1 MLAELNKRLVD
12 QVGGPK
18 TPLGAFPI
26 FELHP
31 LQILGYLEAVWEAW
45 RRLVE
50 ANPRTGSE
58 SYSVTAANATTVALG
73 NVERHTTLLKAE
85 GGKAAAATPLPSTFV
100 LSDGVL
106 ALLRSRDPGFGPPT
120 RLNLDVVGAVSAE
133 LDRMFQPVFI
143 RNDFR
148 SIRTPWKHISYAYL
162 IENTNAKE
170 IATRVL
176 QGAFSDE
183 PFGLL
188 SDQSFRWLR
197 LTEDLFFRDGITSLV
212 SSITSSVRPD
222 LRATFRNAYY
232 RFLGIDLN
240 HGAADGG
247 PYPYVKAQAANTDFV
262 RTLQD
267 LLRELWHGF
276 INSNNTS
283 GPKTTDDTHIQE
295 LVVKLKTML
304 NERRLSGGAG
314 SATRANLAREEFVAV
329 ATMEWFDLTL
339 RSETPIVVDLKAS
352 GDQPEDR
359 LRKLGE
365 RVKLPAHGKSRAFFQ
380 LSENLPE
387 FLREIEEG
395 EWDENARPVAE
406 LYDTKIAGNL
416 SKRTTETANQ
426 WMIATGVDLKSPA
439 ALTNA
444 R

>member
-1 MLAELNKRLVD
+1 MFDELNDELVRLTRT
-12 QVGGPK
+12 QTPNPGP
-18 TPLGAFPI
+18 FPI

-31 LQILGYLEAVWEAW
+31 LQILGYLEAVWETW
-45 RRLVE
+45 RRLLE
-50 ANPRTGSE
+50 AGRPGSD
-58 SYSVTAANATTVALG
+58 SFSTTAATATMVALG
-73 NVERHTTLLKAE
+73 NVERPSVLLKGE
-85 GGKAAAATPLPSTFV
+85 GKAAAAPPAYSFV
-100 LSDGVL
+100 LSDAVL
-106 ALLRSRDPGFGPPT
+106 ALLRSRDPGFGGAPHPP
-120 RLNLDVVGAVSAE
+120 LDVVAAVTNV
-133 LDRMFQPVFI
+133 LGTLFQPVFI

-148 SIRTPWKHISYAYL
+148 SIPTPWKHISYAYL

-170 IATRVL
+170 IAARVL
-176 QGAFSDE
+176 QGALTDE

-188 SDQSFRWLR
+188 SDQSFRWIR

-212 SSITSSVRPD
+212 SSITSSIRADV
-222 LRATFRNAYY
+222 RATFRNAYY

-304 NERRLSGGAG
+304 NERRLSGGIG

-339 RSETPIVVDLKAS
+339 SSETSIVVDLKAS

-380 LSENLPE
+380 LSENLP
-387 FLREIEEG
+387 FLLREIEEG
-395 EWDENARPVAE
+395 QWDENARAVAE
-406 LYDTKIAGNL
+406 LYDTKITGNL
-416 SKRTTETANQ
+416 SRRTTEIVNQ
-426 WMIATGVDLKSPA
+426 WTIATGVDLKSPA